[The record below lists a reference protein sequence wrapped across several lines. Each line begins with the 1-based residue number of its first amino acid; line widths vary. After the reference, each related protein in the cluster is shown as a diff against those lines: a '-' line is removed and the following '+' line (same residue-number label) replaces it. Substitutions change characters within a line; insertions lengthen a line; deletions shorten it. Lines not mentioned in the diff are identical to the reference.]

1 MKRWCVTLLA
11 LAAACPT
18 AHAATAPDYKL
29 VAPADAKA
37 VAAVR
42 TATRGLQRA
51 TIDTAQSFRIVGKG
65 GQVATLVAGQ
75 GQAPGASY
83 MGCFVALV
91 QGGTVVVAQTIA
103 SGEWEAQSCGRA
115 LSIGL
120 LSSGADVAI
129 GAVYEASSPNA
140 SGQEPVIL
148 RWHPGRRTLAPDAAL
163 SQQASIKGAT
173 TIAAM
178 RRLVR

>member
-1 MKRWCVTLLA
+1 MRRWCATVLVSI
-11 LAAACPT
+11 AATTT
-18 AHAATAPDYKL
+18 AQAATAPDYKL

-42 TATRGLQRA
+42 AATRGLQRA
-51 TIDTAQSFRIVGKG
+51 EIDASQSFRIVGKG
-65 GQVATLVAGQ
+65 GQVATLVAGR

-91 QGGTVVVAQTIA
+91 QGAAVVVAQTIA
-103 SGEWEAQSCGRA
+103 SGEWEAQTCGRA

-120 LSSGADVAI
+120 LSSGGDVAI
-129 GAVYEASSPNA
+129 GVVYQAYSPNGG
-140 SGQEPVIL
+140 GQEPVIL
-148 RWHPGRRTLAPDAAL
+148 RWQPGRRTLAPDERL